1 MDHGCQCEQLP
12 LFRNA
17 AIHDF
22 FPRIDIWT
30 KAVAAS
36 SGAGHRGSYGHAN
49 ATTAGNAFWACPLA
63 CIK

>member
-30 KAVAAS
+30 KAVAS
-36 SGAGHRGSYGHAN
+36 SSTAGGRSSTGHATGTN
-49 ATTAGNAFWACPLA
+49 AGNANWACPLA